1 MFQDSL
7 KAREL
12 RSFPVE
18 NPSEGK
24 SNFLK
29 SVFVLWG
36 VLLAVILL
44 FMWLDGF
51 FDVASGYFYLVP
63 WCFATAALLLAPIIY
78 QLVKGNFDPFH
89 PLVFASWSYF
99 FPGFAIGG
107 FVLALGYSQPYYL
120 SFVVDERY
128 NLPLTFAYVIIGYG
142 FLLLGFIIPLGRRAG
157 EAIGNRLPVWNWKP
171 EQVIKPAL
179 ILFAIGIAYTVIAFA
194 FGILGY
200 QKVEEIGQFD
210 GLILVLSSFW
220 YQASFILWVVIFRS
234 KKFNLASYAV
244 IALLIATSLGRSA
257 FQGNRGSLISIF
269 TLIAFAYA
277 SSGKKIAAKQLFTG
291 SILIVVALIVGM
303 IYGTTFRSIK
313 LTEDRMDMDKY
324 ASVIGDTVNSISDQ
338 DFISSIGYGFEA
350 LAARL
355 DSISPL
361 AVVVSNYE
369 KLGPYEDAYGISNNI
384 WNETVVFIIPRFIWP
399 EKPIPTP
406 PEKYAD
412 LYFNFPTNS
421 FTLTPMGDL
430 LRNYGPWGVPLG
442 MLLLGLLLRVI
453 YSALRENQPFSFA
466 QVSLFYMLLT
476 AISYEGSYGLILP
489 GLVKMGVIAVL
500 GILIVRFFAGP
511 GQNEE
516 TSATA

>member
-1 MFQDSL
+1 M
-7 KAREL
+7 
-12 RSFPVE
+12 
-18 NPSEGK
+18 
-24 SNFLK
+24 
-29 SVFVLWG
+29 
-36 VLLAVILL
+36 
-44 FMWLDGF
+44 
-51 FDVASGYFYLVP
+51 
-63 WCFATAALLLAPIIY
+63 
-78 QLVKGNFDPFH
+78 
-89 PLVFASWSYF
+89 
-99 FPGFAIGG
+99 
-107 FVLALGYSQPYYL
+107 
-120 SFVVDERY
+120 
-128 NLPLTFAYVIIGYG
+128 
-142 FLLLGFIIPLGRRAG
+142 
-157 EAIGNRLPVWNWKP
+157 
-171 EQVIKPAL
+171 
-179 ILFAIGIAYTVIAFA
+179 
-194 FGILGY
+194 
-200 QKVEEIGQFD
+200 
-210 GLILVLSSFW
+210 
-220 YQASFILWVVIFRS
+220 VIFRS

-244 IALLIATSLGRSA
+244 IALLLATSLGRSA

-269 TLIAFAYA
+269 TLVAFAYA

-466 QVSLFYMLLT
+466 RVSLFYMLLT

-511 GQNEE
+511 GQNEK
-516 TSATA
+516 TAATA